1 MSLDQQF
8 FALSDPTRRAVL
20 AAIKEGPRPVGE
32 IARDLPVSRPA
43 VSQHLKIL
51 KEADLVTERRDGTR
65 NYYGLS
71 PTGLG
76 ALREFIEDYWHI
88 AIGSFKALAESTASL
103 TKDKG
108 ENS

>member
-20 AAIKEGPRPVGE
+20 ARIKDGPQPVGI
-32 IARDLPVSRPA
+32 IADSLPVSRPA

-51 KEADLVTERRDGTR
+51 KQAELVQEEKKGTR
-65 NYYGLS
+65 SYYGLS

-76 ALREFIEDYWHI
+76 AIKEFIEDYWRI
-88 AIGSFKALAESTASL
+88 AIGNFAAYAEATA
-103 TKDKG
+103 KEPG
-108 ENS
+108 EDR